1 MMDDIPD
8 EPKSDLDKWKPYEW
22 KKVSTDYQPLVRSL
36 LELRAGL
43 IAIQVAN
50 NQRMLDR
57 IDNSVLQ
64 SECSEANEVI
74 NYIMR
79 K

>member
-1 MMDDIPD
+1 MMDDVP
-8 EPKSDLDKWKPYEW
+8 EPKSDYSQWKN
-22 KKVSTDYQPLVRSL
+22 VNTDYQPLVKSL
-36 LELRAGL
+36 LDLRNSL
-43 IAIQVAN
+43 KEMQVAN

-57 IDNSVLQ
+57 IDASVLQ

>member
-1 MMDDIPD
+1 MDYDDVP
-8 EPKSDLDKWKPYEW
+8 EPKSDLAKWE
-22 KKVSTDYQPLVRSL
+22 LVEALTKLRDD
-36 LELRAGL
+36 LRA
-43 IAIQVAN
+43 IQLAN

-57 IDNSVLQ
+57 IDSNVLQ

>member
-1 MMDDIPD
+1 MMDDIP

-22 KKVSTDYQPLVRSL
+22 KNISSDYQPLVKSL
-36 LELRAGL
+36 FDLRNSL
-43 IAIQVAN
+43 KEMQVAN

-57 IDNSVLQ
+57 IDASVLQ

>member
-1 MMDDIPD
+1 MNHDDIP
-8 EPKSDLDKWKPYEW
+8 EPKSDLDKWI
-22 KKVSTDYQPLVRSL
+22 LVDVL
-36 LELRAGL
+36 TKLRDDL
-43 IAIQVAN
+43 RAIQVAN
-50 NQRMLDR
+50 NQRTLDR
-57 IDNSVLQ
+57 IDISVLQ

>member
-1 MMDDIPD
+1 MEHDDVP

-22 KKVSTDYQPLVRSL
+22 KKLSNDYQPLDKSL
-36 LELRAGL
+36 LDLRDNLRA
-43 IAIQVAN
+43 IQMAN
-50 NQRMLDR
+50 NQRMLDK
-57 IDNSVLQ
+57 IDQYVVQ
-64 SECSEANEVI
+64 SGCAEANEVI

>member
-1 MMDDIPD
+1 MMDDIPN
-8 EPKSDLDKWKPYEW
+8 EPKSDLEQWKPYEW
-22 KKVSTDYQPLVRSL
+22 KNISSDYQPLVKSL
-36 LELRAGL
+36 IDLRNSL
-43 IAIQVAN
+43 KEMQVAN

-57 IDNSVLQ
+57 IDASVLQ

>member
-1 MMDDIPD
+1 MNHDDIP
-8 EPKSDLDKWKPYEW
+8 EPKSDLEQWKP
-22 KKVSTDYQPLVRSL
+22 LVDAL
-36 LELRAGL
+36 TKLRDDL
-43 IAIQVAN
+43 REIQVAN
-50 NQRMLDR
+50 NQRTLDR
-57 IDNSVLQ
+57 IDISVLQ

>member
-1 MMDDIPD
+1 MQHDEIPD
-8 EPKSDLDKWKPYEW
+8 EPKSDLDKWKPVVDELTQLRD
-22 KKVSTDYQPLVRSL
+22 K
-36 LELRAGL
+36 LRA
-43 IAIQVAN
+43 IQTAN

-57 IDNSVLQ
+57 IDQSVVE
-64 SECSEANEVI
+64 SGCPEANEVI

>member
-1 MMDDIPD
+1 MMDDTPN
-8 EPKSDLDKWKPYEW
+8 EPKSDLEQWKP
-22 KKVSTDYQPLVRSL
+22 LVEAL
-36 LELRAGL
+36 TKLRDDL
-43 IAIQVAN
+43 REIQLAN

-57 IDNSVLQ
+57 IDSNVLQ

>member
-1 MMDDIPD
+1 MIDDVP
-8 EPKSDLDKWKPYEW
+8 EPKSDYSQWKN
-22 KKVSTDYQPLVRSL
+22 VNTDYQPLVKSL
-36 LELRAGL
+36 LELRDNL
-43 IAIQVAN
+43 RAIQVAN
-50 NQRMLDR
+50 NQRMLDK
-57 IDNSVLQ
+57 IDQYVVQ

>member
-1 MMDDIPD
+1 MNHDDIP
-8 EPKSDLDKWKPYEW
+8 EPKSDLDKWI
-22 KKVSTDYQPLVRSL
+22 LVDAL
-36 LELRAGL
+36 TKLRDDL
-43 IAIQVAN
+43 REIQVAN
-50 NQRMLDR
+50 NQRTLDR
-57 IDNSVLQ
+57 IDISVLQ

>member
-1 MMDDIPD
+1 MMDDIP

-22 KKVSTDYQPLVRSL
+22 KNISSDYQPLVKSL
-36 LELRAGL
+36 LDLRNSL
-43 IAIQVAN
+43 KEMQVAN

-57 IDNSVLQ
+57 IDASVLQ

>member
-1 MMDDIPD
+1 MIDDVP
-8 EPKSDLDKWKPYEW
+8 EPKSDLEKWKP
-22 KKVSTDYQPLVRSL
+22 VVDALT
-36 LELRAGL
+36 ELRDNL
-43 IAIQVAN
+43 RQIQVAN

-57 IDNSVLQ
+57 IDQSVVQ
-64 SECSEANEVI
+64 SECAEANEVL

>member
-1 MMDDIPD
+1 MIDDVP
-8 EPKSDLDKWKPYEW
+8 EPKSDLDKWKP
-22 KKVSTDYQPLVRSL
+22 VVDALT
-36 LELRAGL
+36 ELRDNL
-43 IAIQVAN
+43 RQIQVAN

-57 IDNSVLQ
+57 IDQSVVQ
-64 SECSEANEVI
+64 SECAEANEVL

>member
-1 MMDDIPD
+1 MEHDDVP
-8 EPKSDLDKWKPYEW
+8 EPKSDLEKWKP
-22 KKVSTDYQPLVRSL
+22 VVDALT
-36 LELRAGL
+36 ELRDNL
-43 IAIQVAN
+43 RAIQVAN

-57 IDNSVLQ
+57 IDQSVVQ
-64 SECSEANEVI
+64 SGCAEANEVL

>member
-1 MMDDIPD
+1 MNHDDIP
-8 EPKSDLDKWKPYEW
+8 EPKSDLDKWI
-22 KKVSTDYQPLVRSL
+22 LVDAL
-36 LELRAGL
+36 TKLRDDL
-43 IAIQVAN
+43 RAIQVAN
-50 NQRMLDR
+50 NQRTLDR
-57 IDNSVLQ
+57 IDISVLQ